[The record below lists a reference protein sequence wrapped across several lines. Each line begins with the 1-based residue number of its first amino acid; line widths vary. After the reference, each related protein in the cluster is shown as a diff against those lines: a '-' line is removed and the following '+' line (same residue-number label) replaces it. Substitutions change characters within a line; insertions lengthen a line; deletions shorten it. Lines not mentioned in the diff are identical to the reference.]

1 MWSAAE
7 EAGRQGGNSHF
18 EPGGACALGPPDY
31 RDALELH
38 VAGERDVDDD
48 LRVVLLARA
57 ALCVFQRRSFVS
69 IEGLSADQR
78 TVPAARIGCEYWSV
92 GRHTLVRSS
101 RSSQLR
107 KRSLQDP
114 GTSSFRARTCEHNDR
129 QTSVIEPYAG
139 VRNESKRRRVLLLV
153 EMLPACAGIPSVL
166 SLSSLSLFPRVVPC
180 PCQCTGGGTTSRRSS
195 RRRSHGRARSTRREA
210 PFHMMSRA
218 PPAPARLAPHRSKTA
233 CAPPRRDGL
242 TFTPKK
248 HIHHVHLLFEEE
260 NVRI

>member
-166 SLSSLSLFPRVVPC
+166 SLSLSLSLSLFPRRVVPC

-218 PPAPARLAPHRSKTA
+218 PPPPARLAPHRSKTA

-248 HIHHVHLLFEEE
+248 HIHHVTF
-260 NVRI
+260 VAF

>member
-166 SLSSLSLFPRVVPC
+166 SLSLSLSLSLCFREESYLVRVNVLV
-180 PCQCTGGGTTSRRSS
+180 
-195 RRRSHGRARSTRREA
+195 E
-210 PFHMMSRA
+210 
-218 PPAPARLAPHRSKTA
+218 APHRA
-233 CAPPRRDGL
+233 AVLGVAVMVVRAAPVVRRH
-242 TFTPKK
+242 F
-248 HIHHVHLLFEEE
+248 I
-260 NVRI
+260 

>member
-78 TVPAARIGCEYWSV
+78 TVPAARIGCENWSV

-166 SLSSLSLFPRVVPC
+166 SLSLSLSLCFREESYLVRVNVLV
-180 PCQCTGGGTTSRRSS
+180 
-195 RRRSHGRARSTRREA
+195 E
-210 PFHMMSRA
+210 
-218 PPAPARLAPHRSKTA
+218 APHRA
-233 CAPPRRDGL
+233 AVLGVAVMVVRAAPVVRRHFICQRALPPPARVSLPTDPKPLVPLPVAMGSL
-242 TFTPKK
+242 AKKK
-248 HIHHVHLLFEEE
+248 HIHLCVAF
-260 NVRI
+260 

>member
-139 VRNESKRRRVLLLV
+139 VRNESKPAKSPSLGRDVARV
-153 EMLPACAGIPSVL
+153 
-166 SLSSLSLFPRVVPC
+166 
-180 PCQCTGGGTTSRRSS
+180 
-195 RRRSHGRARSTRREA
+195 
-210 PFHMMSRA
+210 
-218 PPAPARLAPHRSKTA
+218 
-233 CAPPRRDGL
+233 RRD
-242 TFTPKK
+242 P
-248 HIHHVHLLFEEE
+248 
-260 NVRI
+260 